1 MGTSLRLAK
10 LVSRAVRRLV
20 AIAATALALA
30 GCAGGSDERDQFY
43 VGVVEDSTRQPDSAA
58 ARDRVRAARDA
69 GFDSIR
75 ITSIWEP
82 GQTEPEQTELDVLR
96 NVATAS
102 EALDMRLFIA
112 VYHSGSA
119 TTPRTDEQRSE
130 FADYVA
136 SLARSLPVRDFI
148 IGNEPNLNRFWM
160 PQFGPAGEDVAA
172 QDYGLL
178 LAECYDAL
186 KEVSDDVNVI
196 GGALAPRGSDRPE
209 LPRDTHSP
217 TAFLRD
223 LGAFYRQTGRDEPL
237 MDMLAYHPYETNSS
251 VPPGNPHPDST
262 TMTLGDYD
270 RLRTLLGEAFADT
283 PQEGEDLPILYTEFG
298 IESEIPDD
306 KQGFYEQ
313 EEFASVKPVDE
324 QTQADHY
331 TKAIRL
337 AYCQETVVGIL
348 LFHVFDEIDLR
359 GWQSGVRYVD
369 DTPKASYEPV
379 KEAALAAREGEI
391 DCDDG

>member
-1 MGTSLRLAK
+1 
-10 LVSRAVRRLV
+10 VRRVLLIGL
-20 AIAATALALA
+20 ALLALA
-30 GCAGGSDERDQFY
+30 GCAGGDGDREFH
-43 VGVVEDSTRQPDSAA
+43 VGVVEDSTRQPDPAA
-58 ARDRVRAARDA
+58 ARDRVQAVKDA

-75 ITSIWEP
+75 ITSIWAP
-82 GQTEPEQTELDVLR
+82 GQTEPEPDELGVLR

-102 EALDMRLFIA
+102 EELDVRLFIA
-112 VYHSGSA
+112 VYHAGSA
-119 TTPRTDEQRSE
+119 TTPRTEQARGE
-130 FADYVA
+130 FASYVA
-136 SLARSLPVRDFI
+136 SLARSLPTRDFI

-160 PQFGPAGEDVAA
+160 PQFGPGGEDLAA
-172 QDYGLL
+172 QDYMLL

-186 KEVSDDVNVI
+186 KAVSEDVNVL

-217 TAFLRD
+217 TAFIRD
-223 LGAFYRQTGRDEPL
+223 LGIAYRESGRDEPL

-251 VPPGNPHPDST
+251 VPPGQPHPNST
-262 TMTLGDYD
+262 TITLGDYD
-270 RLRTLLGEAFADT
+270 RLVTLLGEAFDGT
-283 PQEGEDLPILYTEFG
+283 EQEGEDLPILYTEFG
-298 IESEIPDD
+298 IESLIPEEKRDL
-306 KQGFYEQ
+306 YEGQ
-313 EEFASVKPVDE
+313 EFATVKPVDE

-331 TKAIRL
+331 QQAIQL

-379 KEAALAAREGEI
+379 KQAAEDALRGDI
-391 DCDDG
+391 DCDS

>member
-1 MGTSLRLAK
+1 MR
-10 LVSRAVRRLV
+10 RALLLTV
-20 AIAATALALA
+20 ALLTLA
-30 GCAGGSDERDQFY
+30 GCGFGEEDRDFL
-43 VGVVEDSTRQPDSAA
+43 VGVVEDSTRQPEPAA
-58 ARDRVRAARDA
+58 AQARVQAVRDA
-69 GFDSIR
+69 GFDAIR
-75 ITSIWEP
+75 ITSIWSP
-82 GQTEPEQTELDVLR
+82 GQTEPEAAELDVLR
-96 NVATAS
+96 NVA
-102 EALDMRLFIA
+102 EAARDLDVRLFIA
-112 VYHSGSA
+112 VYNAGSA
-119 TTPRTDEQRSE
+119 TTPRTDQDRAD
-130 FADYVA
+130 FAAYAA
-136 SLARSLPVRDFI
+136 SLARTLPVRDFI

-160 PQFGPAGEDVAA
+160 PQFGPGGENVAA

-178 LAECYDAL
+178 LAESYDAL
-186 KEVSDDVNVI
+186 KAVSEDVNVL

-223 LGAFYRQTGRDEPL
+223 LGAWYRQSGRDEPL

-270 RLRTLLGEAFADT
+270 RLRTLLEEAFGGTA
-283 PQEGEDLPILYTEFG
+283 QEGEDLPILYTEFG
-298 IESEIPDD
+298 VESIIPPD
-306 KQGFYEQ
+306 KESLYEEQ
-313 EEFASVKPVDE
+313 EFASVKPVDE

-331 TKAIRL
+331 VKAIEL
-337 AYCQETVVGIL
+337 SYCQETVIGIL

-379 KEAALAAREGEI
+379 KQAAEAAQNGEI
-391 DCDDG
+391 DCDDEG

>member
-1 MGTSLRLAK
+1 MS
-10 LVSRAVRRLV
+10 V
-20 AIAATALALA
+20 ALLALA
-30 GCAGGSDERDQFY
+30 GCAGGDDKREFQ
-43 VGVVEDSTRQPDSAA
+43 VGVVEDSTRLPEPAA
-58 ARDRVRAARDA
+58 ARARVQAVRDA
-69 GFDSIR
+69 GFDAIR
-75 ITSIWEP
+75 ITSIWAP
-82 GQTEPEQTELDVLR
+82 GLTEPEPGELDVLR
-96 NVATAS
+96 NVANAAKET
-102 EALDMRLFIA
+102 DTRLFIA
-112 VYHSGSA
+112 VYQAGSA
-119 TTPRTDEQRSE
+119 TTPTDDQRRGE
-130 FADYVA
+130 FAQYVA
-136 SLARSLPVRDFI
+136 SLARTLPVRDFI

-160 PQFGPAGEDVAA
+160 PQFGPGGEDLAA

-186 KEVSDDVNVI
+186 KAVSDDVNVI

-223 LGAFYRQTGRDEPL
+223 LGAAYRQSGRDQPL

-270 RLRTLLGEAFADT
+270 RLRTLLGEAFEGT
-283 PQEGEDLPILYTEFG
+283 EQEGEDLPILYSEFG
-298 IESEIPDD
+298 IESLIPPD
-306 KQGFYEQ
+306 KRDLYQG

-337 AYCQETVVGIL
+337 AYCQDTVVGIL
-348 LFHVFDEIDLR
+348 LFHLFDEIDLR
-359 GWQSGVRYVD
+359 GWQSGLRYVD

-379 KEAALAAREGEI
+379 KRAAEEARRGEV
-391 DCDDG
+391 DCGD